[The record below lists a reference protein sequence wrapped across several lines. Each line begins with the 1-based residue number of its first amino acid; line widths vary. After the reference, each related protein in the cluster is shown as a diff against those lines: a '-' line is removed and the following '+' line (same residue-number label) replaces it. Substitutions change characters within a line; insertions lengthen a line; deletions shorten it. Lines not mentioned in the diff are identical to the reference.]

1 MEVILLEN
9 IANLG
14 RLGDTVNVKAG
25 YGRNFLVPQA
35 KAVTATA
42 ENLKVF
48 ESRKAELL
56 KEAGDQLSRAEQRK
70 IEIEAVTITI
80 YANVGEEGKLFG
92 SVTVR
97 EIAAKVTEM
106 GVEVDRSEVR
116 LPDGPLR
123 NVGEYE
129 VEIAL
134 HIGVHANLKVIV
146 EAEES
151 FPS

>member
-1 MEVILLEN
+1 
-9 IANLG
+9 
-14 RLGDTVNVKAG
+14 
-25 YGRNFLVPQA
+25 
-35 KAVTATA
+35 
-42 ENLKVF
+42 
-48 ESRKAELL
+48 
-56 KEAGDQLSRAEQRK
+56 
-70 IEIEAVTITI
+70 
-80 YANVGEEGKLFG
+80 
-92 SVTVR
+92 TVR
-97 EIAAKVTEM
+97 EIADKVTEM
-106 GVEVDRSEVR
+106 GVEIDRSEVR

>member
-14 RLGDTVNVKAG
+14 KLGDTVNVKAG

-35 KAVTATA
+35 KAVAATS
-42 ENLKVF
+42 ENVKIV

-70 IEIEAVTITI
+70 VEIEAVTVTVS
-80 YANVGEEGKLFG
+80 ANVGEEGKLFG

-97 EIAAKVTEM
+97 EIADKVTEM

-123 NVGEYE
+123 NVGEYD

-134 HIGVHANLKVIV
+134 HIGVNASLKVIV